1 MWGFRCVDRCVPQA
15 RYVRRLTRFTTRVYC
30 RSVVGGGSE
39 GLLGRRIGTSRAMC
53 AARCEKCSEKL
64 HSYPAYPACSVE
76 PLEIWLTHVQRA
88 FREKAVSHF
97 RPDCQ
102 PRGRGGVSCC
112 VARPLI
118 EPLQRPPLAWRETWP
133 SASPCAFAGGS
144 APPSPHPLGPRR
156 PCWLP
161 RALSP
166 LARPFS
172 RPRTH
177 AP

>member
-1 MWGFRCVDRCVPQA
+1 MCVV
-15 RYVRRLTRFTTRVYC
+15 LG

-39 GLLGRRIGTSRAMC
+39 GLLGRPPAMTDVWSRLFSCWSPDVAC
-53 AARCEKCSEKL
+53 FAPCGKVAGVWRARGGVICEKCSEKL

-112 VARPLI
+112 VARPLK
-118 EPLQRPPLAWRETWP
+118 EPSQRPPLAWTR
-133 SASPCAFAGGS
+133 
-144 APPSPHPLGPRR
+144 APPRTRACARGRDSSACRRGGVRSDPRSCRSGR
-156 PCWLP
+156 PQPTSC
-161 RALSP
+161 
-166 LARPFS
+166 ARQS
-172 RPRTH
+172 
-177 AP
+177 